1 MSRPSDAHQ
10 PPEEV
15 VAGEATPDTVTSG
28 CITSELGLSIKRHAR
43 SRFPGSSIPRQLD
56 SPAAQFASGSIPQW
70 TSRSLA
76 ARTPCAP
83 SNGVLAVGWSLYHFN
98 KSPSSSLTKQI
109 T

>member
-1 MSRPSDAHQ
+1 M
-10 PPEEV
+10 
-15 VAGEATPDTVTSG
+15 EATLDIVTSG

-43 SRFPGSSIPRQLD
+43 S
-56 SPAAQFASGSIPQW
+56 PAARFASGSIPQW